1 MSGPTATLSGSGT
14 ATLNLS
20 NLLQGSYVFKITVTD
35 NSGAKAADEVLLTVN
50 PASGGNQLPV
60 VNAGTDKSITLP
72 VNTASFT
79 ATASDADG
87 TISSWLWEK
96 VSGPTATLS
105 GSGTATLNLSN
116 LLQGSYVFK
125 VTVTDNSGAKA
136 ADDVLLTVNPAA
148 GGTSCQALAFNG
160 SNKLS
165 LNGPVVLSGD
175 FTIEY
180 WAKLSAGI
188 SNADAPLSGGI
199 NQFINYYNAQARI
212 YSKGATGGQD
222 PITSSYKTQAD
233 AWTHYAF
240 VRQGNQ
246 MKVYIN
252 GLEDTGA
259 TATNQWTGDFI
270 IDNFGQGYNSF
281 LNGQLDEVRLWRVAK
296 SSTAIAENY
305 NKGVSASASGLAAYY
320 TFDEQ
325 SGVVTDKTGNGYN
338 SQSLPAGIS
347 RTSAT
352 APLNCDGGEPT
363 PNIPPTVNA
372 GTDKAITLPVST
384 ASFTATATDP
394 DGTIAS
400 FLWEKVSGPTATL
413 SGSGTATLNLSNLL
427 QGSYVFKITVTDNS
441 GAKAADEVLLT
452 VNPASGGNQ
461 LPVVN
466 AGTDKSITLPVNTA
480 SFTATASDADGTI
493 SSWLWEKVSGPTAT
507 LSGSGTATLNLSNLL
522 QGSYVFKVTVTDN
535 SGAKAADD
543 VLLTV
548 NPAAGGNQVPV
559 VDAGSDKTLT
569 LPVNILTLSGRAS
582 DSDGRFVA
590 FFWEKVS
597 GPAVTMEKEKTANLK
612 LSDLVEGVYV
622 FRFSATDNDG
632 ATGSDEMT
640 LTVQPAATAALS
652 STSMARTTPTVNAY
666 PNTFSNELNIELGAG
681 EPQLYSIRM
690 IDLSGKTV
698 YSGQLKTV
706 SAEVATHRIEMDHT
720 PVQQGMYIL
729 LVEAQDGSFKKVLK
743 VFRSR

>member
-1 MSGPTATLSGSGT
+1 MKKLYLPFFLLLSICCISPTLAQSVVPVPYYPMVNWDSSPYKSFRFTSPSSSADWMNFRLLFPNGYDSTAVDNKKYPIILMLHGAGESARMDWSTRQSYPSGDPRIDNNDNQLLWGGREHLSAVQNNRFPGFVLFPQNFYGTWVSGKGEANSALHKDLQRALQIVDYLVTKLKIDPSRIYVHGLSNGGSATWYASYTRPDLFAAALPMSAPGDPAMANNLKDIPLWVFQGETDTNPRPAITLQTVEAVRNAGGTVRYLEYSATGHNTWNRAYREPDFFEWMLSQRKVGGEPTPNIPPTVNAGTDKAITLPVSTASFTATASDADGTISSWLWEKVSGPTATLSGSGT

-96 VSGPTATLS
+96 VSGPTATFS

-384 ASFTATATDP
+384 ASFTATASEP
-394 DGTIAS
+394 MAPS
-400 FLWEKVSGPTATL
+400 
-413 SGSGTATLNLSNLL
+413 
-427 QGSYVFKITVTDNS
+427 
-441 GAKAADEVLLT
+441 
-452 VNPASGGNQ
+452 
-461 LPVVN
+461 
-466 AGTDKSITLPVNTA
+466 
-480 SFTATASDADGTI
+480 
-493 SSWLWEKVSGPTAT
+493 
-507 LSGSGTATLNLSNLL
+507 
-522 QGSYVFKVTVTDN
+522 
-535 SGAKAADD
+535 
-543 VLLTV
+543 
-548 NPAAGGNQVPV
+548 AAGC
-559 VDAGSDKTLT
+559 
-569 LPVNILTLSGRAS
+569 GR
-582 DSDGRFVA
+582 
-590 FFWEKVS
+590 K
-597 GPAVTMEKEKTANLK
+597 
-612 LSDLVEGVYV
+612 
-622 FRFSATDNDG
+622 
-632 ATGSDEMT
+632 
-640 LTVQPAATAALS
+640 
-652 STSMARTTPTVNAY
+652 
-666 PNTFSNELNIELGAG
+666 
-681 EPQLYSIRM
+681 
-690 IDLSGKTV
+690 
-698 YSGQLKTV
+698 
-706 SAEVATHRIEMDHT
+706 
-720 PVQQGMYIL
+720 
-729 LVEAQDGSFKKVLK
+729 
-743 VFRSR
+743 